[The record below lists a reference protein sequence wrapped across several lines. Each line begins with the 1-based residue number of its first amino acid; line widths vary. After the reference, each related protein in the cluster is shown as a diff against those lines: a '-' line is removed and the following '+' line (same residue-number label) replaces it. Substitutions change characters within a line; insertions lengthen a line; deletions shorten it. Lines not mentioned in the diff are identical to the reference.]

1 MNNARAA
8 RRPKALTL
16 HGRIRVLTMSVAA
29 LAVAVSALA
38 IYLVAEQALRSQ
50 IIDRVSRN
58 SDALMASAASGA
70 SPYLFGFATEGT
82 SAKVALVSIG
92 GALMTSSNGTDPFTN
107 SDGVLDAPEKSVV
120 DGSADRSLREV
131 RGYYISAER
140 TDSGG
145 TIMVA
150 ESLSGASRLLAKL
163 TLALVL
169 VGGFLVALAGVAG
182 AAVARTGLRP
192 VRRLRAGTE
201 RVARTGDFEP
211 IDVNGDDELASLAN
225 SFNEMLAS
233 LSRSRARQGQ
243 LIVDAGAELMEPLT
257 ALRTNIDLLMSLD
270 LPDSPDMPEEQQ
282 NLLRVDV
289 IAQMDVIIGLVHDLV
304 DQAREPAPTPAP
316 APAPAPR

>member
-1 MNNARAA
+1 MSDTRAA
-8 RRPKALTL
+8 TRPKALSL

-50 IIDRVSRN
+50 IVDRVERN
-58 SDALMASAASGA
+58 SDALIASAASGVPA
-70 SPYLFGFATEGT
+70 GLFGFGIEDTEGT
-82 SAKVALVSIG
+82 AVKAALVTPDG
-92 GALMTSSNGTDPFTN
+92 TLVTSTTGTEPFTN
-107 SDGVLDAPEKSVV
+107 SDGVLDDAEKSVV
-120 DGSADRSLREV
+120 DGTVEQSLREV
-131 RGYYISAER
+131 RGYYLSAAR
-140 TDSGG
+140 TGSGG

-150 ESLSGASRLLAKL
+150 ESLNEASPLLAKL
-163 TLALVL
+163 TLALVI
-169 VGGFLVALAGVAG
+169 VGAFLVALAGVAG

-270 LPDSPDMPEEQQ
+270 GPDAPSISEDQQ
-282 NLLRVDV
+282 DRLRVEV

-304 DQAREPAPTPAP
+304 DHAREPAPTPQ
-316 APAPAPR
+316 

>member
-1 MNNARAA
+1 
-8 RRPKALTL
+8 
-16 HGRIRVLTMSVAA
+16 MSVAA

-50 IIDRVSRN
+50 IVDRVQRN
-58 SDALMASAASGA
+58 SDALIASAASGVPA
-70 SPYLFGFATEGT
+70 GLFGFGIEDTEGT
-82 SAKVALVSIG
+82 AVKAALVTPDG
-92 GALMTSSNGTDPFTN
+92 TLVTSTTGTEPFTN
-107 SDGVLDAPEKSVV
+107 SNGILDDAEKSVV
-120 DGSADRSLREV
+120 DGTVEQSLREV
-131 RGYYISAER
+131 RGYYLSAAS
-140 TDSGG
+140 TGSGG

-150 ESLSGASRLLAKL
+150 ESLSEASPLLGKL
-163 TLALVL
+163 TLALVI
-169 VGGFLVALAGVAG
+169 VGAFLVALAGVAG

-270 LPDSPDMPEEQQ
+270 RPDTPHMPEEQQ
-282 NLLRVDV
+282 DRLRVEV

-304 DQAREPAPTPAP
+304 DHAREPAPNPQ
-316 APAPAPR
+316 

>member
-1 MNNARAA
+1 
-8 RRPKALTL
+8 
-16 HGRIRVLTMSVAA
+16 MSVAA

-50 IIDRVSRN
+50 VIDRVGRN

-70 SPYLFGFATEGT
+70 SPYLFGFATEEST
-82 SAKVALVSIG
+82 AKVALIATG
-92 GALMTSSNGTDPFTN
+92 GELMTSSNCADPFTN
-107 SDGVLDAPEKSVV
+107 PDGVLDAPEQSVV

-131 RGYYISAER
+131 RGYYISAQR
-140 TDSGG
+140 TASGE

-150 ESLSGASRLLAKL
+150 ESLGGASRLLAKL

-182 AAVARTGLRP
+182 TAVARTGLRP
-192 VRRLRAGTE
+192 VTRLRAGTE

-270 LPDSPDMPEEQQ
+270 RPDAPTMPEDGQDR
-282 NLLRVDV
+282 LRVEV

-304 DQAREPAPTPAP
+304 DQAREPAPTAQ
-316 APAPAPR
+316 

>member
-1 MNNARAA
+1 MSNARATL
-8 RRPKALTL
+8 RPRALTL
-16 HGRIRVLTMSVAA
+16 HGRIRLLTMSVAA

-50 IIDRVSRN
+50 VIDRVGRN

-82 SAKVALVSIG
+82 NAKVALVSAG
-92 GALMTSSNGTDPFTN
+92 GDLMTSSNGTDPFTN
-107 SDGVLDAPEKSVV
+107 SDGVLDAPEQAVV
-120 DGSADRSLREV
+120 DGDADRSLREV
-131 RGYYISAER
+131 RGYYISAQRIE
-140 TDSGG
+140 SGG

-150 ESLSGASRLLAKL
+150 ESLGGASRLLAKL

-201 RVARTGDFEP
+201 RVARTADFEP
-211 IDVNGDDELASLAN
+211 IDVNGDDELASLAT

-233 LSRSRARQGQ
+233 LSRSRDRQGQ
-243 LIVDAGAELMEPLT
+243 LIIDAGAELMEPLT

-270 LPDSPDMPEEQQ
+270 RPDAPDMTEEQQ
-282 NLLRVDV
+282 NQLRVDV
-289 IAQMDVIIGLVHDLV
+289 IAQMDLIIGLVHDLV
-304 DQAREPAPTPAP
+304 DHARDPAPTP
-316 APAPAPR
+316 R

>member
-1 MNNARAA
+1 
-8 RRPKALTL
+8 
-16 HGRIRVLTMSVAA
+16 MSVAA

-50 IIDRVSRN
+50 IVDRVQRN
-58 SDALMASAASGA
+58 SDALIASAASGVPA
-70 SPYLFGFATEGT
+70 GLFGFGIEDTEGT
-82 SAKVALVSIG
+82 AVKAALVTPDG
-92 GALMTSSNGTDPFTN
+92 TLVTSTTGTEPFTN
-107 SDGVLDAPEKSVV
+107 SNGVLDDAEKSVV
-120 DGSADRSLREV
+120 DGTVEQSLREV
-131 RGYYISAER
+131 RGYYLSAAR
-140 TDSGG
+140 TGSGG

-150 ESLSGASRLLAKL
+150 ESLSEASPLLGKL
-163 TLALVL
+163 TLALVI
-169 VGGFLVALAGVAG
+169 VGAFLVALAGVAG

-270 LPDSPDMPEEQQ
+270 RPDTPHMPEEQQ
-282 NLLRVDV
+282 DRLRVEV

-304 DQAREPAPTPAP
+304 DHAREPAPNPQ
-316 APAPAPR
+316 

>member
-1 MNNARAA
+1 
-8 RRPKALTL
+8 
-16 HGRIRVLTMSVAA
+16 MSVAA

-50 IIDRVSRN
+50 IVDRVERN
-58 SDALMASAASGA
+58 SDALIASAASGVPA
-70 SPYLFGFATEGT
+70 GLFGFGIEDTEGT
-82 SAKVALVSIG
+82 AVKAALVTPDG
-92 GALMTSSNGTDPFTN
+92 TLVTSTTGTEPFTN
-107 SDGVLDAPEKSVV
+107 SDGVLDDAEKSVV
-120 DGSADRSLREV
+120 DGTVEQSLREV
-131 RGYYISAER
+131 RGYYLSAAR
-140 TDSGG
+140 TGSGG

-150 ESLSGASRLLAKL
+150 ESLNEASPLLAKL
-163 TLALVL
+163 TLALVI
-169 VGGFLVALAGVAG
+169 VGAFLVALAGVAG

-270 LPDSPDMPEEQQ
+270 GPDAPSMSEDQQ
-282 NLLRVDV
+282 DRLRVEV

-304 DQAREPAPTPAP
+304 DHAREPAPTPQ
-316 APAPAPR
+316 

>member
-1 MNNARAA
+1 
-8 RRPKALTL
+8 
-16 HGRIRVLTMSVAA
+16 MSVAA

-50 IIDRVSRN
+50 IVDRVQRN
-58 SDALMASAASGA
+58 SDALIASAASGVPA
-70 SPYLFGFATEGT
+70 GLFGFGIEDTEGT
-82 SAKVALVSIG
+82 AVKAALVTPDG
-92 GALMTSSNGTDPFTN
+92 TLVTSTTGTEPFTN
-107 SDGVLDAPEKSVV
+107 SNGILDDAEKSVV
-120 DGSADRSLREV
+120 DGTVEQSLREV
-131 RGYYISAER
+131 RGYYLSAAR
-140 TDSGG
+140 TGSGG

-150 ESLSGASRLLAKL
+150 ESLSEASPLLGKL
-163 TLALVL
+163 TLALVI
-169 VGGFLVALAGVAG
+169 VGAFLVALAGVAG

-270 LPDSPDMPEEQQ
+270 RPDTPHMPEEQQ
-282 NLLRVDV
+282 DRLRVEV

-304 DQAREPAPTPAP
+304 DHAREPAPNPQ
-316 APAPAPR
+316 

>member
-1 MNNARAA
+1 M
-8 RRPKALTL
+8 
-16 HGRIRVLTMSVAA
+16 AA

-50 IIDRVSRN
+50 IVDRVERN
-58 SDALMASAASGA
+58 SDALIASAASGVPA
-70 SPYLFGFATEGT
+70 GLFGFGIEDTEGT
-82 SAKVALVSIG
+82 AVKAALVTPDG
-92 GALMTSSNGTDPFTN
+92 TLVTSTTGTEPFTN
-107 SDGVLDAPEKSVV
+107 SDGVLDDAEKSVV
-120 DGSADRSLREV
+120 DGTVEQSLREV
-131 RGYYISAER
+131 RGYYLSAAR
-140 TDSGG
+140 TGSGG

-150 ESLSGASRLLAKL
+150 ESLNEASPLLAKL
-163 TLALVL
+163 TLALVI
-169 VGGFLVALAGVAG
+169 VGAFLVALAGVAG

-270 LPDSPDMPEEQQ
+270 GPDAPSMSEDQQ
-282 NLLRVDV
+282 DRLRVEV

-304 DQAREPAPTPAP
+304 DHAREPAPTPQ
-316 APAPAPR
+316 

>member
-1 MNNARAA
+1 MSNQRAA
-8 RRPKALTL
+8 ARPRALSL

-50 IIDRVSRN
+50 IVDRVQRN
-58 SDALMASAASGA
+58 SDALIASAASGVPA
-70 SPYLFGFATEGT
+70 GLFGFGIEDTEGT
-82 SAKVALVSIG
+82 AVKAALVTPDG
-92 GALMTSSNGTDPFTN
+92 TLVTSTTGTEPFTN
-107 SDGVLDAPEKSVV
+107 SNGILDDAEKSVV
-120 DGSADRSLREV
+120 DGTVEQSLREV
-131 RGYYISAER
+131 RGYYLSAAR
-140 TDSGG
+140 TGSGG

-150 ESLSGASRLLAKL
+150 ESLSEASPLLGKL
-163 TLALVL
+163 TLALVI
-169 VGGFLVALAGVAG
+169 VGAFLVALAGVAG

-270 LPDSPDMPEEQQ
+270 RPDTPHMPEEQQ
-282 NLLRVDV
+282 DRLRVEV

-304 DQAREPAPTPAP
+304 DHAREPAPNPQ
-316 APAPAPR
+316 

>member
-1 MNNARAA
+1 MSFSRAA
-8 RRPKALTL
+8 ARPRALSL

-38 IYLVAEQALRSQ
+38 IYLVAEQALRAQ
-50 IIDRVSRN
+50 VIDRVGRN
-58 SDALMASAASGA
+58 SDALIASAASGA
-70 SPYLFGFATEGT
+70 SPYLFGFATEE
-82 SAKVALVSIG
+82 SAAKVALVATG
-92 GALMTSSNGTDPFTN
+92 GELMTSSNGADPFMN
-107 SDGVLDAPEKSVV
+107 SDGVLDPPEKSVV
-120 DGSADRSLREV
+120 DGSSDRSLREV

-140 TDSGG
+140 IASGE

-150 ESLSGASRLLAKL
+150 ESLSGATRLLAKL

-182 AAVARTGLRP
+182 TAVARTGLRP
-192 VRRLRAGTE
+192 VTRLRAGTE

-233 LSRSRARQGQ
+233 LSRSRARQGR

-270 LPDSPDMPEEQQ
+270 RPDAPNMPEDEQDR
-282 NLLRVDV
+282 LRVEV

-304 DQAREPAPTPAP
+304 DHARDPTPTQH
-316 APAPAPR
+316 

>member
-1 MNNARAA
+1 MSNSRATARP
-8 RRPKALTL
+8 RALSL

-50 IIDRVSRN
+50 IIDRVERN
-58 SDALMASAASGA
+58 SDAIIASAASGVPA
-70 SPYLFGFATEGT
+70 DIFGFGIEDTEGT
-82 SAKVALVSIG
+82 AVKVAFAMSDGTLV
-92 GALMTSSNGTDPFTN
+92 TSTNGSEPFTN
-107 SDGVLDAPEKSVV
+107 SDGVLDDAEISVIDGDV
-120 DGSADRSLREV
+120 DQSLREV
-131 RGYYISAER
+131 RGYYISAKR
-140 TDSGG
+140 TDSGE
-145 TIMVA
+145 TILVA
-150 ESLSGASRLLAKL
+150 EALSGASPLLGKL

-169 VGGFLVALAGVAG
+169 VGAFLVALAGVAG

-192 VRRLRAGTE
+192 VRRLRAATE

-243 LIVDAGAELMEPLT
+243 LIIDAGAELMEPLT

-270 LPDSPDMPEEQQ
+270 RPDTPDMPEDEQDR
-282 NLLRVDV
+282 LRVEV
-289 IAQMDVIIGLVHDLV
+289 ITQMDVINGLVHDLV
-304 DQAREPAPTPAP
+304 DHAREPAPTPQ
-316 APAPAPR
+316 

>member
-1 MNNARAA
+1 
-8 RRPKALTL
+8 
-16 HGRIRVLTMSVAA
+16 MSVAT

-50 IIDRVSRN
+50 IIDRVGRN
-58 SDALMASAASGA
+58 SDALIASAASGVPA
-70 SPYLFGFATEGT
+70 DLFGFGVEDTEGT
-82 SAKVALVSIG
+82 AVKVAMVTADGTL
-92 GALMTSSNGTDPFTN
+92 LTSSNGSEPFTN
-107 SDGVLDAPEKSVV
+107 SDGVLDDPERSVV
-120 DGSADRSLREV
+120 DGRIDQSLREV
-131 RGYYISAER
+131 RDFYVSAKR
-140 TDSGG
+140 TDTGE

-150 ESLSGASRLLAKL
+150 ESLRGTSPLLAKL

-169 VGGFLVALAGVAG
+169 VGAFLVALAGVAG

-211 IDVNGDDELASLAN
+211 IEVNGDDELASLAN
-225 SFNEMLAS
+225 SFNEMLDS

-243 LIVDAGAELMEPLT
+243 LIVDAGAELMAPLT

-270 LPDSPDMPEEQQ
+270 RPNAPVMPEEQQ
-282 NLLRVDV
+282 DRLRVEV

-304 DQAREPAPTPAP
+304 DQARETAPTP
-316 APAPAPR
+316 R

>member
-1 MNNARAA
+1 
-8 RRPKALTL
+8 
-16 HGRIRVLTMSVAA
+16 MSVAA

-50 IIDRVSRN
+50 VIDRVGRN

-82 SAKVALVSIG
+82 NAKVALVSAG
-92 GALMTSSNGTDPFTN
+92 GDLMTSSNGTDPFTN
-107 SDGVLDAPEKSVV
+107 SDGVLDAPEQAVV
-120 DGSADRSLREV
+120 DGDADRSLREV
-131 RGYYISAER
+131 RGYYISAQSIE
-140 TDSGG
+140 SGG

-150 ESLSGASRLLAKL
+150 ESLGGASRLLAKL

-243 LIVDAGAELMEPLT
+243 LIIDAGAELMEPLT

-270 LPDSPDMPEEQQ
+270 RPDTPDMPEDQQ
-282 NLLRVDV
+282 NRLRVEV

-304 DQAREPAPTPAP
+304 DHAREPAPTPQ
-316 APAPAPR
+316 

>member
-1 MNNARAA
+1 MSNSRARA
-8 RRPKALTL
+8 RPRALSL

-50 IIDRVSRN
+50 IVDRVERN
-58 SDALMASAASGA
+58 SDALIASAASGVPA
-70 SPYLFGFATEGT
+70 GLFGFGIEDTEGT
-82 SAKVALVSIG
+82 AVKAALVTPDG
-92 GALMTSSNGTDPFTN
+92 TLVTSTTGTEPFTN
-107 SDGVLDAPEKSVV
+107 SDGVLDDAEKSVV
-120 DGSADRSLREV
+120 DGTVEQSLREV
-131 RGYYISAER
+131 RGYYLSAAR
-140 TDSGG
+140 TGSGG

-150 ESLSGASRLLAKL
+150 ESLNEASPLLAKL
-163 TLALVL
+163 TLALVI
-169 VGGFLVALAGVAG
+169 VGAFLVALAGVAG

-270 LPDSPDMPEEQQ
+270 GPDAPSMSEHQQ
-282 NLLRVDV
+282 DRLRVEV

-304 DQAREPAPTPAP
+304 DHAREPAPTPQ
-316 APAPAPR
+316 

>member
-1 MNNARAA
+1 
-8 RRPKALTL
+8 
-16 HGRIRVLTMSVAA
+16 MSVAA

-50 IIDRVSRN
+50 IVDRVERN
-58 SDALMASAASGA
+58 SDALIASAASGVPA
-70 SPYLFGFATEGT
+70 GLFGFGIEDTEGT
-82 SAKVALVSIG
+82 AVKAALVTPDG
-92 GALMTSSNGTDPFTN
+92 TLVTSTTGTEPFTN
-107 SDGVLDAPEKSVV
+107 SDGVLDDAEKSVV
-120 DGSADRSLREV
+120 DGTVEQSLREV
-131 RGYYISAER
+131 RGYYLSAAR
-140 TDSGG
+140 TGSGG

-150 ESLSGASRLLAKL
+150 ESLNEASPLLAKL
-163 TLALVL
+163 TLALVI
-169 VGGFLVALAGVAG
+169 VGAFLVALAGVAG

-270 LPDSPDMPEEQQ
+270 GPDAPSMSEDQQ
-282 NLLRVDV
+282 DRLRVEV

-304 DQAREPAPTPAP
+304 DHAREPTPTPQ
-316 APAPAPR
+316 

>member
-1 MNNARAA
+1 MSNSRARA
-8 RRPKALTL
+8 RPRALSL

-50 IIDRVSRN
+50 IVDRVERN
-58 SDALMASAASGA
+58 SDALIASAASGVPA
-70 SPYLFGFATEGT
+70 GLFGFGIEDTEGT
-82 SAKVALVSIG
+82 AVKAALVTPDG
-92 GALMTSSNGTDPFTN
+92 TLVTSTTGTEPFTN
-107 SDGVLDAPEKSVV
+107 SDGVLDDAEKSVV
-120 DGSADRSLREV
+120 DGTVEQSLREV
-131 RGYYISAER
+131 RGYYLSAAR
-140 TDSGG
+140 TGSGG

-150 ESLSGASRLLAKL
+150 ESLNEASPLLAKL
-163 TLALVL
+163 TLALVI
-169 VGGFLVALAGVAG
+169 VGAFLVALAGVAG

-270 LPDSPDMPEEQQ
+270 GPDAPSMSEDQQ
-282 NLLRVDV
+282 DRLRVEV

-304 DQAREPAPTPAP
+304 DHAREPAPTPQ
-316 APAPAPR
+316 